1 MRMLKLS
8 GLVSAATLLGI
19 LRIVAGLLFMAHGTQ
34 KLRAFPGAPGASSV
48 PIASLLGVA
57 GLLEAIGGAMLVFGI
72 FTRPV
77 AFVVAGEMAVA
88 YFRSHA
94 PQGPWPILNRGELA
108 VLFCFLWLYIA
119 AAGPGRFSLDGRRR
133 GSRRA

>member
-34 KLRAFPGAPGASSV
+34 KLLAFPGAPGASSV
-48 PIASLLGVA
+48 SIASLLGVA

>member
-34 KLRAFPGAPGASSV
+34 KLLAFPGAPGASSV

-57 GLLEAIGGAMLVFGI
+57 GLLEAIGGAMLVFVF

>member
-34 KLRAFPGAPGASSV
+34 KLLAFPGAPGASSV

-57 GLLEAIGGAMLVFGI
+57 GLLEAIGGAKLVFGI

>member
-1 MRMLKLS
+1 MLKLS

-34 KLRAFPGAPGASSV
+34 KLLAFPGAPGASSV

>member
-34 KLRAFPGAPGASSV
+34 KLLAFPGAPGASSV